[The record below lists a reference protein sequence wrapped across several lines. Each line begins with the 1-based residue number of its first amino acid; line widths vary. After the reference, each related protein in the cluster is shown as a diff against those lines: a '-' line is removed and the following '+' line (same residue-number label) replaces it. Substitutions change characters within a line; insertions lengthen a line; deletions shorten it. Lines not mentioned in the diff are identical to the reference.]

1 MLISDWSS
9 DLCSSDLPGRLP
21 VLPVNR
27 RLGKAGEY
35 GAFEQALRIED
46 HVIRIGP
53 QRISAL
59 PDFSPGGFAEQAFS
73 PTARSYGN
81 HRAYPGVQPRNVGKA
96 FLNQM
101 SERRR
106 VGKEWV
112 SKC

>member
-1 MLISDWSS
+1 M
-9 DLCSSDLPGRLP
+9 
-21 VLPVNR
+21 NR

-35 GAFEQALRIED
+35 GTFEQALRIED

-81 HRAYPGVQPRNVGKA
+81 HRPYPGVQPRNVGKA
-96 FLNQM
+96 FLNQPVDLQVRHM
-101 SERRR
+101 GVDVRDNRQVMNDISQ
-106 VGKEWV
+106 
-112 SKC
+112 